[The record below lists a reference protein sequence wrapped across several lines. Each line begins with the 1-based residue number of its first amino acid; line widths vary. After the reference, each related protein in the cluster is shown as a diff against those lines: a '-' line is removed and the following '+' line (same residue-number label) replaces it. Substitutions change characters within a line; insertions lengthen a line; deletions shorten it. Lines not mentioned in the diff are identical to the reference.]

1 MEGIKM
7 NNDLEKCY
15 DYIRDIIDYLE
26 THASDMKGMELYNEA
41 IELLAGLTFMPVDRE
56 SIDLG

>member
-1 MEGIKM
+1 M

-26 THASDMKGMELYNEA
+26 THASDTKGMELYNQA
-41 IELLAGLTFMPVDRE
+41 IEILANLMIEPVDR
-56 SIDLG
+56 

>member
-1 MEGIKM
+1 M

-26 THASDMKGMELYNEA
+26 THVSDMRGMELYNQA
-41 IELLAGLTFMPVDRE
+41 IELLAGITVTT
-56 SIDLG
+56 